1 MTKELKLEQ
10 LTERGLEEPVA
21 VDMLRCI
28 NQLLSS
34 LSASE
39 CWRKIS
45 QEVLTPHHP
54 FQLHQFLYEIV
65 FSAWDTQQ
73 GPPPAW
79 FPSDELMQNANIA
92 KLMRELKLN
101 SYEELQAWSV
111 QNCADFWNLMIQKLG
126 IRFKQAFT
134 NIVHL
139 SCGVEYPQWL
149 VDAKLNIVDSCFSPP
164 CGPPINRGTEE
175 APAIVFQPE
184 GGAIS
189 TITYRELNSLT
200 NRAANGLMDAG
211 FNPGD
216 AIAIDMPM
224 TAESV
229 AIYLGIIKTGCVVVS
244 IADSFAPDEIKV
256 RLRLANAKAIFTQD
270 YIRRAG
276 KQLPLYAKVVSAEA
290 PKAIVLPAFLPPV
303 DWGEGGVA
311 LQLRDGD
318 LPWEHFLSDNEEFNS
333 VSCNPDDYTNI
344 LFSSGTTGEPKV
356 IPWTQTTSI
365 KCAADGYLHHD
376 IQPGD
381 VVAWPTNL
389 GWMMGPWLIY
399 ASLINRATIALYYGA
414 PTGREFG
421 QFVQDARV
429 NILGVVPSLVRTWKN
444 TECMKG
450 LDWRAIKAF
459 SSTGECSNSEDML
472 FLMSLAGYRPIIE
485 YCGGTEIGGA
495 YITGTVVQPAAPA
508 TFTTP
513 ALGLDFIILDEDG
526 NHTDN
531 GEVFLIPP
539 SIGLSTELLNQDHHN
554 VYFEG
559 TPKVEKAEGGSQQLP
574 LTTHHSP
581 LTLRRHGDQ
590 VERLGGGYYRI
601 HGRVDDT
608 MNLGGIKV
616 SSAEIE
622 RTLSL
627 VSGIRETAAIAVSPP
642 EGGPSRLVIYAVLLQ
657 GVNVEKE
664 ALKTTLQVAIKEHL
678 NPLFRIHDV
687 VIVDSLPRTA
697 SNKVMRRVL
706 REKYRTAFW
715 EKRSYVTRRK
725 IL

>member
-1 MTKELKLEQ
+1 MRGEPFMANKLTLEQ

-21 VDMLRCI
+21 VDILQRV
-28 NQLLSS
+28 NKLLSS
-34 LSASE
+34 LSADE
-39 CWRKIS
+39 CWRTIS
-45 QEVLTPHHP
+45 QEILTPHHP
-54 FQLHQFLYEIV
+54 FQLHKFLYEII
-65 FSAWDTQQ
+65 FSKWDIPPLSPRRRGDEG

-79 FPSDELMQNANIA
+79 FPSDELMKTANIA
-92 KLMRELKLN
+92 KLMKELNLN
-101 SYEELQAWSV
+101 SYQELHAWSV
-111 QNCADFWNLMIQKLG
+111 YNRAEFWNLMIQKLG

-134 NIVHL
+134 NIVNL
-139 SCGVEYPQWL
+139 SRGAEYPQWF
-149 VDAKLNIVDSCFSPP
+149 VDAKLNITDSCFNAP
-164 CGPPINRGTEE
+164 GD

-184 GGAIS
+184 DGTLS

-200 NRAANGLMDAG
+200 NRVANALTGAG

-229 AIYLGIIKTGCVVVS
+229 AIYLGIIKAGCVVVS

-270 YIRRAG
+270 YILRAG
-276 KQLPLYAKVVSAEA
+276 KQLPLYAKVVSADA
-290 PKAIVLPAFLPPV
+290 PKAIVLACMRG
-303 DWGEGGVA
+303 GET
-311 LQLRDGD
+311 LIPLRDGD
-318 LPWEHFLSDNEEFNS
+318 LTWEQFLSDKDEFNS
-333 VSCNPDDYTNI
+333 VSCNPHDYTNI

-356 IPWTQTTSI
+356 IPWTQTTPI
-365 KCAADGYLHHD
+365 KCAADGYLHHN

-381 VVAWPTNL
+381 VLAWPTNL

-399 ASLINRATIALYYGA
+399 ASLINQATIALYYGA
-414 PTGREFG
+414 PTGRRFG

-429 NILGVVPSLVRTWKN
+429 NMLGVVPSLVRVWKN

-459 SSTGECSNSEDML
+459 SSTGECSNPEDML

-495 YITGTVVQPAAPA
+495 YITGTVVQPSAPA

-513 ALGLDFIILDEDG
+513 ALGLDFVILDENG
-526 NHTDN
+526 HQTDN

-539 SIGLSTELLNQDHHN
+539 SIGLSTELLNQDHHQ

-559 TPKVEKAEGGSQQLP
+559 TPKVENAKCEMRNAKVEAQNTAP
-574 LTTHHSP
+574 
-581 LTLRRHGDQ
+581 LRRHGDQ

-608 MNLGGIKV
+608 MNLSGIKV

-622 RTLSL
+622 QTLNL

-642 EGGPSRLVIYAVLLQ
+642 EGGPGRLVIYAVLLPET
-657 GVNVEKE
+657 NVEKR
-664 ALKTTLQVAIKEHL
+664 ALNTTLQAAIKEHL
-678 NPLFRIHDV
+678 NPLFKIHDV

-706 REKYRTAFW
+706 RERYQ
-715 EKRSYVTRRK
+715 SVS
-725 IL
+725 